1 MPLNP
6 KQKRFADEYLV
17 DLNATQAAIRTGY
30 SKKTAR
36 SQGQRLLTKDDI
48 QSYIGKR
55 YQGLVKKGKILTPE
69 EVLEGYT
76 RDATFDTRKLYKEDG
91 SLKKVTEL
99 DDDTALAIAGIE
111 VEVKQD
117 GTEVRKY
124 KIPNRHVNRDSLS
137 KYHGLFEKDNLQRA
151 PEWIAVILAALPEP
165 VREQV
170 TAAIKLRLTAGNG
183 K

>member
-1 MPLNP
+1 MGLNP
-6 KQKRFADEYLV
+6 KQKRFCDEYLV
-17 DLNATQAAIRTGY
+17 DMNATQAAIRSGY
-30 SKKTAR
+30 SKHTAK
-36 SQGQRLLTKDDI
+36 SQGQRLLTKVDVQDF
-48 QSYIGKR
+48 IGKR

-76 RDATFDTRKLYKEDG
+76 RDATFDPRKLYNEDG
-91 SLKKVTEL
+91 TLKKITEL

-111 VEVKQD
+111 VID
-117 GTEVRKY
+117 GPMGITTKKY
-124 KIPNRHVNRDSLS
+124 KIPNKQANRDSLS

-151 PEWIAVILAALPEP
+151 PEWLAVILAALPEP

-170 TAAIKLRLTAGNG
+170 TTAIKLRLTSGND